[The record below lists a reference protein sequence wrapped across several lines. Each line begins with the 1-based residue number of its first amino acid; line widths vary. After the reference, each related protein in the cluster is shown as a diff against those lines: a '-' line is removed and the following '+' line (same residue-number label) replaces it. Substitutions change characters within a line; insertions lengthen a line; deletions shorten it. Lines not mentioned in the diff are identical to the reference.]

1 MDNNNAS
8 IDKPAIETQYIISV
22 GKFAFLSVITFG
34 LYNLWWTYKEWR
46 FFQEKENQ
54 DLAPAI
60 RAIFGVVFL
69 IPLFTRIKNF
79 AKHSGYPKTFSPVA
93 LYLCYLLAAILTYLP
108 IPLSII
114 GVLSC
119 LILLPPVKALNYAK
133 LQNPIYNAVVQDSF
147 NGRQICLIVFGS
159 IFWLGVLLSVYIM
172 LTTANP
178 YDYKTY

>member
-1 MDNNNAS
+1 MDDNNAS
-8 IDKPAIETQYIISV
+8 THQPVIETQYIISV
-22 GKFAFLSVITFG
+22 GKFALLSVLTFG

-79 AKHSGYPKTFSPVA
+79 AKRSGYAKTFSPVA
-93 LYLCYLLAAILTYLP
+93 IYLCYLLVAIFAYLP
-108 IPLSII
+108 IPLSLVGIF
-114 GVLSC
+114 SF
-119 LILLPPVKALNYAK
+119 LILITPFKALNYAK
-133 LQNPIYNAVVQDSF
+133 LQNPIYNAVEQGPF

-159 IFWLGVLLSVYIM
+159 IFWLVVLLSVYMM
-172 LTTANP
+172 LTTTN
-178 YDYKTY
+178 TYHYQTY